1 MNVLK
6 YGAAA
11 FAAALSLTGAHAQ
24 IYPVK
29 PVRIIVPLAPGGTV
43 DIVARSLAQ
52 RLTETLGQQIIVEN
66 RPGVSSLVGTQFVAK
81 SAPDGYTLLAIANT
95 FATVPAL
102 MPSPGYDVVRD
113 FTPVTLTARI
123 PQVLVVTPSLPA
135 RDVKALIALAKS
147 RPGELSFAS
156 SGTGSTG
163 HMAAELFNAQ
173 AGLRMLHV
181 PYKGNAPALVDL
193 IGGQVMLFFDQLS
206 TSVQYINTGK
216 LRPLAVTTRTRSPL
230 YPDLPTIDESGV
242 RGYDV
247 MTYNGLLSPAGT
259 PRDIVQRLHGDVTK
273 AVQAPELRA
282 RFQQQAI
289 DLAASSASEEFAA
302 YLKNELARNVK
313 LARDAHIRME

>member
-102 MPSPGYDVVRD
+102 MASPGYDVVRD
-113 FTPVTLTARI
+113 FAPVTLTARI
-123 PQVLVVTPSLPA
+123 PQVLVVTPSLPV
-135 RDVKALIALAKS
+135 RDVKALIALAKL

-242 RGYDV
+242 KGYDV
-247 MTYNGLLSPAGT
+247 MTYNGLLAPAGT
-259 PRDIVQRLHGDVTK
+259 PREIVLRLHGEVTK
-273 AVQAPELRA
+273 AVQVPELRA

-289 DLAASSASEEFAA
+289 DLAASVAPEEFAA

>member
-1 MNVLK
+1 MNITQ
-6 YGAAA
+6 YC
-11 FAAALSLTGAHAQ
+11 AAALLAVLSFTGAHAQ
-24 IYPVK
+24 TYPVK

-52 RLTETLGQQIIVEN
+52 RLTETLGQQMIVEN

-81 SAPDGYTLLAIANT
+81 SPPDGYTLLAIANT

-102 MPSPGYDVVRD
+102 MPNPGYDVVRD
-113 FTPVTLTARI
+113 FAPVTLTARI
-123 PQVLVVTPSLPA
+123 PQVLVVTPSLPV
-135 RDVKALIALAKS
+135 RDVKALIALAKA

-230 YPDLPTIDESGV
+230 YPALPTLDESGV
-242 RGYDV
+242 KGYDV
-247 MTYNGLLSPAGT
+247 MTYNGLLAPAGT

-273 AVQAPELRA
+273 AVQVPELRA

-289 DLAASSASEEFAA
+289 DLAASSAPEEFAA

>member
-289 DLAASSASEEFAA
+289 DLAASSAPEEFAA